1 MQHNSAIFDCI
12 YLRDTEVLFLK
23 PTITVSQEGISYES
37 LFLMN
42 VHGQS
47 QIPSFATKYM
57 QIFKHTT
64 EKALNIVKNHNVSNH
79 RFFMYVQVNGN
90 LILPYVILH
99 SDISNTGACS
109 SQFQLCSCMF
119 ICYSQVIRTNKIS
132 EYNLCKI
139 NQKGFGQN
147 DWAQCKLFEK

>member
-1 MQHNSAIFDCI
+1 MQLNSAIFDCI
-12 YLRDTEVLFLK
+12 YLRDTKVLFLK

-47 QIPSFATKYM
+47 QVPSFATKYM

-79 RFFMYVQVNGN
+79 RFFYVCTSKWQSKSPVCDTSQRHIKYGC
-90 LILPYVILH
+90 VF
-99 SDISNTGACS
+99 ISVSIVFMHVYMLFTSYTYEQN
-109 SQFQLCSCMF
+109 
-119 ICYSQVIRTNKIS
+119 IRI
-132 EYNLCKI
+132 
-139 NQKGFGQN
+139 
-147 DWAQCKLFEK
+147 

>member
-1 MQHNSAIFDCI
+1 MQLNSAIFDCI

-79 RFFMYVQVNGN
+79 RFFYVCTSKWQSKSPVCDTSQRHIKYGC
-90 LILPYVILH
+90 VF
-99 SDISNTGACS
+99 ISVSIVFMHVYMLFTSYTYEQN
-109 SQFQLCSCMF
+109 
-119 ICYSQVIRTNKIS
+119 IRI
-132 EYNLCKI
+132 
-139 NQKGFGQN
+139 
-147 DWAQCKLFEK
+147 

>member
-1 MQHNSAIFDCI
+1 MQLNSAIFDCI

-79 RFFMYVQVNGN
+79 RFFYVCTSKCQSKSPVCDTSQRHIKYGC
-90 LILPYVILH
+90 VF
-99 SDISNTGACS
+99 ISVSIVFMHVYMLFTSYTYEQN
-109 SQFQLCSCMF
+109 
-119 ICYSQVIRTNKIS
+119 IRI
-132 EYNLCKI
+132 
-139 NQKGFGQN
+139 
-147 DWAQCKLFEK
+147 

>member
-1 MQHNSAIFDCI
+1 MQLNSAIFDCI
-12 YLRDTEVLFLK
+12 YLRDTKVLFLK

-79 RFFMYVQVNGN
+79 RFFYVCTSKWQSKSPVCDTSQRHIKYGC
-90 LILPYVILH
+90 VF
-99 SDISNTGACS
+99 ISVSIVFMHVYMLFTSYTYEQN
-109 SQFQLCSCMF
+109 
-119 ICYSQVIRTNKIS
+119 IRI
-132 EYNLCKI
+132 
-139 NQKGFGQN
+139 
-147 DWAQCKLFEK
+147 